1 MREMEVTWAPT
12 GKRAEVEAPLRQTE
26 MENLA
31 IGAEREATG
40 PIEDS

>member
-1 MREMEVTWAPT
+1 MREMGSDLGTHR
-12 GKRAEVEAPLRQTE
+12 KRAEVEAPLRQTG

-31 IGAEREATG
+31 IGGGREATG